1 MASPKALIKDVA
13 GRLGYEVVK
22 RGTLADLTIAHHV
35 AEVLKRARINCVID
49 VGGNVGW
56 YGDFLRAI
64 GYDGR
69 IVSFEPVSDSFAQLE
84 ERAAADPQ
92 WDAHR
97 LAIGSGSGA
106 VKVNVANNRL
116 FSSLRPPSSEGA
128 ALFPD
133 EERIERQEEVELR
146 RVDDVF
152 AGCVAGIPDPRVHL
166 KSHAQGSDLDVIR
179 GAGESLDRVH
189 SLQLYVALQRIY
201 DGMPT
206 HRESFELVEGLGFA
220 VTGLFPVTRDEG
232 FRVIEYDCICVRR

>member
-1 MASPKALIKDVA
+1 VANAKALIKDVA

-49 VGGNVGW
+49 VGGNIGW
-56 YGDFLRAI
+56 YGEFLRAI

-69 IVSFEPVSDSFAQLE
+69 IVSFEPVSDSFAELG
-84 ERAAADPQ
+84 ERAAADPH
-92 WDAHR
+92 WTAHR
-97 LAIGSGSGA
+97 LAIGSTTGA
-106 VKVNVANNRL
+106 VTMNVASNRL
-116 FSSLRPPSSEGA
+116 FSSVREPSSEGA

-133 EERIERQEEVELR
+133 DEQIERQEEVELR

-152 AGCVAGIPDPRVHL
+152 ADCVAGIVDPRVHL
-166 KSHAQGSDLDVIR
+166 KSHAQGSDLEVIR
-179 GAGESLDRVH
+179 GANGSLDRIH

-220 VTGLFPVTRDEG
+220 VTGLFPVTRDDG